1 MELDKFSMSRGQMLQ
16 LMSKQ
21 EINLGLIAMFGEY
34 SSTMGEVK
42 AILHKDSRLPI
53 TLLEASTLA
62 NKSYNN
68 SLHSSP
74 ELSKLKLVG
83 L

>member
-1 MELDKFSMSRGQMLQ
+1 MLQ

-21 EINLGLIAMFGEY
+21 EINLVPIAMFGEY

-42 AILHKDSRLPI
+42 VILHKDSRLPI

-62 NKSYNN
+62 NKLYNN
-68 SLHSSP
+68 SLHSSL

-83 L
+83 S